1 MNRWLAPVLLAVI
14 LACLPAA
21 RAQTPWPAMQ
31 AQMYPYVESMLQTR
45 PEQTVLLGEGEQQTG
60 IFYAS
65 VAEAYTEEIQTA
77 LLADAEEKDWRLLS
91 VVRLGTSYIMTMTK
105 LDRILDVRLTNTA
118 NGVDVVY
125 SVMMNQSK
133 RK

>member
-1 MNRWLAPVLLAVI
+1 MNRWLAPVLLAVL
-14 LACLPAA
+14 LACLPVA
-21 RAQTPWPAMQ
+21 RAQTPWPAMR
-31 AQMYPYVESMLQTR
+31 AEMYPYVESMLQTR

-65 VAEAYTEEIQTA
+65 VAEAYSEEIQTA

>member
-1 MNRWLAPVLLAVI
+1 MNRWLAPVLLAVT
-14 LACLPAA
+14 LAWSPAA

-91 VVRLGTSYIMTMTK
+91 VVRLGTSYIMTMSK
-105 LDRILDVRLTNTA
+105 QDRMLDLRLTNTA
-118 NGVDVVY
+118 NGVDAVY